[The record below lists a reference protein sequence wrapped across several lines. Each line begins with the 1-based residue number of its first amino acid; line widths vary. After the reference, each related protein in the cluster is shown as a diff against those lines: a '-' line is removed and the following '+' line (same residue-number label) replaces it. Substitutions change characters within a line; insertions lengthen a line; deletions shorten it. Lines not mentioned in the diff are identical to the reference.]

1 MKRNN
6 SSIILTLKEAEKIM
20 NLLYTLEATS
30 GAYDDEY
37 TKDAQVA
44 GKYGNKLF
52 KCLKYGSNEN
62 KQSQKSSRR
71 VLRQ

>member
-1 MKRNN
+1 MKCKNN
-6 SSIILTLKEAEKIM
+6 AIILTLKEAEKIM

-37 TKDAQVA
+37 TKDARLA

-52 KCLKYGSNEN
+52 KCLKKGSNEN
-62 KQSQKSSRR
+62 KRS
-71 VLRQ
+71 

>member
-6 SSIILTLKEAEKIM
+6 NGIILTLKEAEKIM

-37 TKDAQVA
+37 TKDAQLA
-44 GKYGNKLF
+44 GKYGNKLL
-52 KCLKYGSNEN
+52 KCLKKNGSNETRRN
-62 KQSQKSSRR
+62 ERKSC
-71 VLRQ
+71 

>member
-1 MKRNN
+1 MKRQND
-6 SSIILTLKEAEKIM
+6 SVSLTLKEAEKIM

-30 GAYDDEY
+30 GAYDYEY
-37 TKDAQVA
+37 TKDAQLA

-52 KCLKYGSNEN
+52 KCLKNGSNEN
-62 KQSQKSSRR
+62 KRSQKSSRR